1 LKKKTL
7 IATPIKH
14 IWPKNKNSRIVLC
27 SEAAVLNYQ
36 DLKKKYKNFIIS
48 PNRWENK
55 KILFNDYKYLDS
67 LYEILL
73 KDFSQKLNNI
83 HSISEN
89 LNFWRIVLGP
99 WLGNFIHIYFD
110 RWKHIEGSL
119 KRKEQYET
127 TYINLDNNYLIPYD
141 HSQFLQFSFNDY
153 WNQHIYQNIIEN
165 FSIKRKKIKLSKNL
179 ILRSLK
185 KDNLDIRFKNLK
197 TNLINLA
204 KKKTNE
210 FINYKKYKFFFYKTY
225 LSFKDE
231 LKLNLKFNQFPI
243 LEVKKNYV
251 QSENTDNKLRKNI
264 TLLKLRRSK
273 FEKSLSKILPFQ
285 IPKIF
290 IENFKDLVQFHKTV
304 NLPIKPKI
312 IFTSN
317 AAWFETNIAYY
328 IAKLKSKNTKLIY
341 GQHGG
346 NYSMPKILWPE
357 DHEKKISDKFLSWGW
372 RENGSKVLPFYKFK
386 NFKAEK
392 AENKELLIMLQN
404 RKRYFFSMD
413 SSGGTESWACY
424 MKYISSFLFSLS
436 KKIKKK
442 SILRLYNTNQIKTF
456 DYYSNLE
463 NKFNFKSSNS
473 LIDAFSKSK
482 IIVHTLLSTSINDA
496 LNANLPSIIILRK
509 DQNPMKA
516 YAKKIFNLLYESNV
530 LFYDTVKASKF
541 IESIWDK
548 GVDEWWNDK
557 KTQSARV
564 LFCNNF
570 AKSNY
575 EITQDLEKIFKKK

>member
-1 LKKKTL
+1 MKKKIL

-14 IWPKNKNSRIVLC
+14 VWPKNKGSNIVIC
-27 SEAAVLNYQ
+27 SESAVLNYHN
-36 DLKKKYKNFIIS
+36 LKNEYKNFIIS

-55 KILFNDYKYLDS
+55 KRLLKDYKYLDR
-67 LYEILL
+67 LYEKLL
-73 KDFSQKLNNI
+73 KDFSDKLNKI

-89 LNFWRIVLGP
+89 LNFWRVVLGP

-119 KRKEQYET
+119 KKNDKYVT
-127 TYINLDNNYLIPYD
+127 TILNLENNFLIPYD
-141 HSQFLQFSFNDY
+141 HSQFLQLSFNDY
-153 WNQHIYQNIIEN
+153 WNQSIYQNIIKN
-165 FSIKRKKIKLSKNL
+165 FPIELKKIKLSEKL
-179 ILRSLK
+179 ILRSIK
-185 KDNLDIRFKNLK
+185 KDNLDIRLKNFK
-197 TNLINLA
+197 TSLINLA
-204 KKKTNE
+204 KKKANDLM
-210 FINYKKYKFFFYKTY
+210 NYKKYKYFFYKTY

-231 LKLNLKFNQFPI
+231 LKLSLKFNQFPI
-243 LEVKKNYV
+243 LDVKKKYA
-251 QSENTDNKLRKNI
+251 QLENVDIKLRETISFSKI
-264 TLLKLRRSK
+264 KKSK
-273 FEKSLSKILPFQ
+273 FEKSLSKILPLQ
-285 IPKIF
+285 IPRIF
-290 IENFKDLVQFHKTV
+290 IENFKDLTEFYKYA
-304 NLPIKPKI
+304 NLPKKPKI

-372 RENGSKVLPFYKFK
+372 KEKGSKVKSFYKFK
-386 NFKAEK
+386 NIKLEK
-392 AENKELLIMLQN
+392 AKNKELLIMLQN

-424 MKYISSFLFSLS
+424 IRYISSFLFNLS
-436 KKIKKK
+436 KKTKKK
-442 SILRLYNTNQIKTF
+442 TILRLYNTNKIKTF

-463 NKFNFKSSNS
+463 KKFNFRSSNS
-473 LIDAFSKSK
+473 LVDAFSKSK

-496 LNANLPSIIILRK
+496 LNANHPSIIILRK
-509 DQNPMKA
+509 DHNPMKA
-516 YAKKIFNLLYESNV
+516 DAKKIFNLLYESNV
-530 LFYDTVKASKF
+530 LFYDSIKAAKF
-541 IESIWDK
+541 IDHIWDK
-548 GVDEWWNDK
+548 GVNEWWNNK